1 MARKEL
7 AGRETHCLEVTAQV
21 EAVCDRGRI
30 NIQSF
35 MRGTKA
41 RYLGDGPSKQEFFT
55 MQVII
60 FLHLYF

>member
-21 EAVCDRGRI
+21 ETVCDRGRI

-41 RYLGDGPSKQEFFT
+41 RFPTARTGRDERGREEQ
-55 MQVII
+55 
-60 FLHLYF
+60 